1 MADQLLSLAGTNQNV
16 LLFDS
21 DPTKWGKSFRG
32 IRCLH
37 DSEFFSLPTS
47 TKLIVTTRDFQS
59 VAERLSSHGF
69 LNIHALKFDR
79 AEWIIKDIFAV
90 EAYQRDVVGAK
101 SFLSDMSTKT
111 CYISG
116 ACGGIG
122 YELTNYFAETGAS
135 LVLHSRSSSKLE
147 SLEKKIRHRA
157 SNVIYDSANFN
168 DDAALEHHCSWL
180 EKYARPIDT
189 FFLNAGISL
198 KPAEGGFLEGN
209 IAGWQETLRINLV
222 APWKLLNVIYSRSKK
237 ADTAV
242 KCFVTTSAIQQV
254 PASQAYA
261 CSKAALDKM
270 VFDLAELFAR
280 KNIQLCLI
288 DPGWVRTTMGG
299 VDAPFSASSII
310 PGAVFAAHAKGS
322 ISVRSICAQ
331 DYRGMALEDAVR
343 KAKALGVI
351 TDKLH

>member
-1 MADQLLSLAGTNQNV
+1 M
-16 LLFDS
+16 LFDA
-21 DPTKWGKSFRG
+21 DPAKWGKSFRG

-37 DSEFFSLPTS
+37 DSEFFSLPRS
-47 TKLIVTTRDFQS
+47 TKIIVTTRDFQS
-59 VAERLSSHGF
+59 IAERLSSHGF
-69 LNIHALKFDR
+69 LNIDALTFDR
-79 AEWIIKDIFAV
+79 SEWIVRAIFSI
-90 EAYQRDVVGAK
+90 ETYQKHVVGAK
-101 SFLSDMSTKT
+101 CFLADMSTKT

-135 LVLHSRSSSKLE
+135 LVLHSRSDTKLK
-147 SLEKKIRHRA
+147 SLVKKIQQQV
-157 SNVIYDSANFN
+157 SSVVSDSADFC
-168 DDAALEHHCSWL
+168 DDIDLEHHCSWL
-180 EKYARPIDT
+180 EEFSRPIDI
-189 FFLNAGISL
+189 FFLNAGVSL
-198 KPAEGGFLEGN
+198 TPAGGGFLEGN
-209 IAGWQETLRINLV
+209 IAGWEETFRINLV
-222 APWKLLNVIYSRSKK
+222 AQWRLLNAIYNRAKK
-237 ADTAV
+237 ANTAV

-270 VFDLAELFAR
+270 VFDTAELFAR

-299 VDAPFSASSII
+299 ADAPFSASSII
-310 PGAVFAAHAKGS
+310 PGAVFAAHAQGS

-331 DYRGMALEDAVR
+331 DYRGMALKDAVR